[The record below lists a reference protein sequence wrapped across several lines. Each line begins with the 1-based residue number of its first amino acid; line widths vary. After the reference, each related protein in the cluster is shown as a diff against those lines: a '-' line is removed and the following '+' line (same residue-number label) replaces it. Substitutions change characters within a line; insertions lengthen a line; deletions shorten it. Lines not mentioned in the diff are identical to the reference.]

1 MLLKTLVREDVT
13 LLIPGIVLQEV
24 LSGIR
29 TDDQFDRL
37 RSLLEGFPLMTADR
51 EDHVRAA
58 GLSNACRRA
67 GVAATTIDCL
77 IAAQTIAV
85 EGRLFTLDRDFR
97 LLAPHCGLKLF
108 PGKNQPGLFER

>member
-1 MLLKTLVREDVT
+1 
-13 LLIPGIVLQEV
+13 VLQEV

-29 TDDQFDRL
+29 ADDQFDRL
-37 RSLLEGFPLMTADR
+37 RSLLEGFPLITAGR

-58 GLSNACRRA
+58 SVSNACRRA
-67 GVAATTIDCL
+67 GIAASTIDCL

-97 LLAPHCGLKLF
+97 LMAPQCGLKLF
-108 PGKNQPGLFER
+108 PGRNQTGLVER